1 MPNSREI
8 NARDFGSASSPEVDH
23 VCAAV
28 RWKEQIVE
36 VKNSNTHFLFIVACW
51 HLHDQFDL
59 QVQYIESLDR
69 ARLATNFNASPPF
82 LKCAAL
88 PSPASQT
95 QPQSRLV
102 TERVLELDE
111 LSVVGP
117 KPVRI
122 SPVMEEES
130 ESDTASEVSELPTD
144 EEEEE
149 GKEKVK
155 MFDPE
160 EKDNLSEGELG
171 NEESDNLVTVSKE
184 DHSSDKEDVSES
196 TNSEDSVREIR
207 VKVDVEREDSCNE
220 DLVEDV
226 LVAEEEEQ
234 GEEDP
239 SLIEAVSEVE
249 EEEKCLESSSS
260 SSYSSST
267 SSYASSTPSISP
279 ANLPHTSSPEN
290 LSDATVPK
298 QQLEDVNL
306 EEDVSEVLDT
316 IKDIIPKGRPR
327 TQDRRSVRKASLED
341 SGFESFQQ
349 SSVELEQEEKLEA
362 EYREDEDEDEDDVI
376 FMPGGAMELSQRM
389 TAEEL
394 RADAV
399 LERAERAR
407 AVARACREENQQ
419 LPERKVGFESSKVL
433 SIFWAPCYVVH
444 FLLCKLG
451 RVTYY

>member
-1 MPNSREI
+1 MKYRLQSLI
-8 NARDFGSASSPEVDH
+8 IDM
-23 VCAAV
+23 
-28 RWKEQIVE
+28 
-36 VKNSNTHFLFIVACW
+36 
-51 HLHDQFDL
+51 L

-69 ARLATNFNASPPF
+69 ARLATNFNASAPF
-82 LKCAAL
+82 LKCSAL
-88 PSPASQT
+88 PTTQPSQL

-102 TERVLELDE
+102 TERVLELDQ

-117 KPVRI
+117 KPVRV

-144 EEEEE
+144 EEEDE
-149 GKEKVK
+149 GKPDEGEERVKV
-155 MFDPE
+155 FNQE
-160 EKDNLSEGELG
+160 EKDDLSEGELRK
-171 NEESDNLVTVSKE
+171 EESEHLHGHLATVNKE
-184 DHSSDKEDVSES
+184 VDSSDKDDASES

-207 VKVDVEREDSCNE
+207 VKADVEREDSCS
-220 DLVEDV
+220 DV
-226 LVAEEEEQ
+226 LEAEEGKQ
-234 GEEDP
+234 GEDDP
-239 SLIEAVSEVE
+239 SLNEAVSEVE
-249 EEEKCLESSSS
+249 EEGSEKCLESSSS
-260 SSYSSST
+260 STSSYSSST

-279 ANLPHTSSPEN
+279 ANAPKTSSPEN
-290 LSDATVPK
+290 LSDATVPN

-316 IKDIIPKGRPR
+316 IKDIVPKVRPR

-362 EYREDEDEDEDDVI
+362 DYRDDEDEDDVI

-407 AVARACREENQQ
+407 AVARACRQENQQ
-419 LPERKVGFESSKVL
+419 MPERKVGFVNFTIK
-433 SIFWAPCYVVH
+433 
-444 FLLCKLG
+444 
-451 RVTYY
+451 

>member
-1 MPNSREI
+1 M
-8 NARDFGSASSPEVDH
+8 
-23 VCAAV
+23 
-28 RWKEQIVE
+28 
-36 VKNSNTHFLFIVACW
+36 
-51 HLHDQFDL
+51 L
-59 QVQYIESLDR
+59 QVQYIECLDR
-69 ARLATNFNASPPF
+69 ARLATNFNASAPF
-82 LKCAAL
+82 LKCSAL
-88 PSPASQT
+88 PPTQTSQL
-95 QPQSRLV
+95 QPQQSRLV

-117 KPVRI
+117 KPVRV

-149 GKEKVK
+149 AKSEKGEERVK
-155 MFDPE
+155 IFNPE
-160 EKDNLSEGELG
+160 EKDEGEFR
-171 NEESDNLVTVSKE
+171 KE
-184 DHSSDKEDVSES
+184 DSENVLTVNREVDSSDKEDASES

-207 VKVDVEREDSCNE
+207 VKADVEREDSCNDDE
-220 DLVEDV
+220 PVEDV
-226 LVAEEEEQ
+226 LEAEEVKQ
-234 GEEDP
+234 GEADP
-239 SLIEAVSEVE
+239 SLNEAVSEVE
-249 EEEKCLESSSS
+249 EEDKESEKCLDSSSS
-260 SSYSSST
+260 SSSSTSSYSSST
-267 SSYASSTPSISP
+267 SSYASSTPSPSP
-279 ANLPHTSSPEN
+279 ANAQNISSPEN

-316 IKDIIPKGRPR
+316 IKDIVPKVQPR

-349 SSVELEQEEKLEA
+349 SSVELDQEEKLEA
-362 EYREDEDEDEDDVI
+362 DYRVDEDEDDVI

-407 AVARACREENQQ
+407 AVARACRQEHQQ
-419 LPERKVGFESSKVL
+419 MPERKVGLVNVTSYLVMYAYFISLVAMVPL
-433 SIFWAPCYVVH
+433 LVV
-444 FLLCKLG
+444 K
-451 RVTYY
+451 

>member
-1 MPNSREI
+1 MYWEIRNLFPVVKMPNSREI

-88 PSPASQT
+88 PSPASQI

-249 EEEKCLESSSS
+249 EKCLESSSS

-316 IKDIIPKGRPR
+316 IKDIVPKVRQR

-349 SSVELEQEEKLEA
+349 SSVELEQEDEKL
-362 EYREDEDEDEDDVI
+362 EDEDENDVI

-394 RADAV
+394 RANDV

-407 AVARACREENQQ
+407 AVARACRQENRQ
-419 LPERKVGFESSKVL
+419 LAERKVDLEKNHVLFLSSIL
-433 SIFWAPCYVVH
+433 SI
-444 FLLCKLG
+444 
-451 RVTYY
+451 

>member
-1 MPNSREI
+1 M
-8 NARDFGSASSPEVDH
+8 
-23 VCAAV
+23 
-28 RWKEQIVE
+28 
-36 VKNSNTHFLFIVACW
+36 
-51 HLHDQFDL
+51 L
-59 QVQYIESLDR
+59 QVQYIECLDR
-69 ARLATNFNASPPF
+69 ARLATNFNASAPF
-82 LKCAAL
+82 LKCSAL
-88 PSPASQT
+88 PPTQTSQL
-95 QPQSRLV
+95 QPQQSRLV

-117 KPVRI
+117 KPVRV

-149 GKEKVK
+149 AKSEKGEERVK
-155 MFDPE
+155 IFNPE
-160 EKDNLSEGELG
+160 EKDEGEFR
-171 NEESDNLVTVSKE
+171 KE
-184 DHSSDKEDVSES
+184 DSENVLTVNREVDSSDKEDASES

-207 VKVDVEREDSCNE
+207 VKAVVEREDSCNDDE
-220 DLVEDV
+220 PVEDV
-226 LVAEEEEQ
+226 LQAEEVKQ
-234 GEEDP
+234 GEADP
-239 SLIEAVSEVE
+239 SLNETVSEVE
-249 EEEKCLESSSS
+249 EEEESEKCLDSSSS
-260 SSYSSST
+260 SSSTSSYSSST
-267 SSYASSTPSISP
+267 SSYASSTPSPPP
-279 ANLPHTSSPEN
+279 ANAPNISSPEN

-316 IKDIIPKGRPR
+316 IKDIVPKVQPR

-349 SSVELEQEEKLEA
+349 SSVELDQEEKLEA
-362 EYREDEDEDEDDVI
+362 DYRADEDEDDVI

-407 AVARACREENQQ
+407 AVARACRQEHQQ
-419 LPERKVGFESSKVL
+419 MPERKVGLVNVTSYLVMYAYFISLVAMVPL
-433 SIFWAPCYVVH
+433 LVV
-444 FLLCKLG
+444 K
-451 RVTYY
+451 

>member
-1 MPNSREI
+1 M
-8 NARDFGSASSPEVDH
+8 
-23 VCAAV
+23 
-28 RWKEQIVE
+28 
-36 VKNSNTHFLFIVACW
+36 
-51 HLHDQFDL
+51 L

-69 ARLATNFNASPPF
+69 ARLATNFNSSAPF
-82 LKCAAL
+82 LKCSAL
-88 PSPASQT
+88 PGSQPSSQI

-117 KPVRI
+117 KPVRV

-144 EEEEE
+144 EEDEAKSDKGEERVE
-149 GKEKVK
+149 
-155 MFDPE
+155 MFNHNE
-160 EKDNLSEGELG
+160 EKDDLSEGEFRR
-171 NEESDNLVTVSKE
+171 EESGLVTVNKE
-184 DHSSDKEDVSES
+184 VDSSDKEDASES

-207 VKVDVEREDSCNE
+207 VKADVEREDSCNDDE
-220 DLVEDV
+220 PVEDV
-226 LVAEEEEQ
+226 LEAEEGKQ
-234 GEEDP
+234 GKADP
-239 SLIEAVSEVE
+239 SLNETVSEVE
-249 EEEKCLESSSS
+249 DDRSQKCLESSSSSSSS

-267 SSYASSTPSISP
+267 SSYVSSTPSVSPAKAPNTSSP
-279 ANLPHTSSPEN
+279 ANLSE
-290 LSDATVPK
+290 ATVAN
-298 QQLEDVNL
+298 QQLEDANL
-306 EEDVSEVLDT
+306 EEGVSEVLDT
-316 IKDIIPKGRPR
+316 IKDIVPKVRPR

-349 SSVELEQEEKLEA
+349 SSVELEQDEKLEA
-362 EYREDEDEDEDDVI
+362 EFREDEDEDDVI

-419 LPERKVGFESSKVL
+419 LPERKVGFVKFSNKQSYTMCF
-433 SIFWAPCYVVH
+433 SFDW
-444 FLLCKLG
+444 
-451 RVTYY
+451 

>member
-1 MPNSREI
+1 
-8 NARDFGSASSPEVDH
+8 
-23 VCAAV
+23 
-28 RWKEQIVE
+28 
-36 VKNSNTHFLFIVACW
+36 
-51 HLHDQFDL
+51 
-59 QVQYIESLDR
+59 
-69 ARLATNFNASPPF
+69 
-82 LKCAAL
+82 
-88 PSPASQT
+88 
-95 QPQSRLV
+95 
-102 TERVLELDE
+102 
-111 LSVVGP
+111 
-117 KPVRI
+117 
-122 SPVMEEES
+122 
-130 ESDTASEVSELPTD
+130 
-144 EEEEE
+144 
-149 GKEKVK
+149 

-249 EEEKCLESSSS
+249 EKCLESSSS

-267 SSYASSTPSISP
+267 SSYASSPPPISP

-316 IKDIIPKGRPR
+316 IKDIVPKVRQR

-349 SSVELEQEEKLEA
+349 SSVELEQEDEKL
-362 EYREDEDEDEDDVI
+362 EDEDENDVI

-394 RADAV
+394 RANDV

-407 AVARACREENQQ
+407 AVARACRQENRQ
-419 LPERKVGFESSKVL
+419 LAERKVDLEKIMF
-433 SIFWAPCYVVH
+433 Y
-444 FLLCKLG
+444 
-451 RVTYY
+451 